1 MKSLLINLFGGP
13 SVGKSTCASE
23 LFSYMKKRG
32 HNVENTYEFPKI
44 LAWDNN
50 VEVIKDQFFVTANQH
65 RNISRLYGKVEHIIV
80 DSPIILGLIYKNWYD
95 DSNSYPSNFY
105 DETYD
110 KFIFSLFKKYDSIN
124 IYLRRNNNKFEENG
138 RLQNYEE
145 SLEIDKNIKKLLV
158 DNDISFIEFDVDCD
172 TVKKIYDYI
181 IKKTI

>member
-32 HNVENTYEFPKI
+32 YNVENTYEFPKI

-50 VEVIKDQFFVTANQH
+50 IEVIKDQFFVTANQH
-65 RNISRLYGKVEHIIV
+65 RNISRLYGKVQYIIV
-80 DSPIILGLIYKNWYD
+80 DSPIILGLVYKSWYD
-95 DSNSYPSNFY
+95 DEDSYPSNFY

-110 KFIFSLFKKYDSIN
+110 NFILTLFKKYDSIN
-124 IYLRRNNNKFEENG
+124 IYLRRNNINFEENG

-145 SLEIDKNIKKLLV
+145 SVEIDKNIKKLLI
-158 DNDISFIEFDVDCD
+158 DNNISFIEFDVDND
-172 TVKKIYDYI
+172 TVEKIYDYI
-181 IKKTI
+181 NKQMI